1 MNWAESLRTR
11 MRDDTRA
18 AHDRVDAAY
27 RCCDITGPEGLGLF
41 LSDHLRAFAALSFSN
56 GVNSAQVE
64 ALQAQYREALETDLA
79 ALGHPWPEGGERL
92 RVTADPALYILLG
105 SRRGAKLMQRHWAAH
120 ARGEARQAGA
130 FLSLPPR
137 DAEWRELCFD
147 LSARPAHGP
156 DADRMV
162 AEVNAIF
169 GLFRPRP
176 LAKGRHD

>member
-1 MNWAESLRTR
+1 
-11 MRDDTRA
+11 MRDETRA

-64 ALQAQYREALETDLA
+64 ALQAEYRVALETDLA
-79 ALGHPWPEGGERL
+79 ALGHPLPEDGERL
-92 RVTADPALYILLG
+92 CVTPDPALYIMLG
-105 SRRGAKLMQRHWAAH
+105 SRRGAKLMQRHWASH
-120 ARGEARQAGA
+120 ARSEARQAGA
-130 FLSLPPR
+130 FLSLSPR
-137 DAEWRELCFD
+137 DAEWRQLCLD
-147 LSARPAHGP
+147 LSARPAQGAE
-156 DADRMV
+156 ADRMV

-169 GLFRPRP
+169 GLFHPRP